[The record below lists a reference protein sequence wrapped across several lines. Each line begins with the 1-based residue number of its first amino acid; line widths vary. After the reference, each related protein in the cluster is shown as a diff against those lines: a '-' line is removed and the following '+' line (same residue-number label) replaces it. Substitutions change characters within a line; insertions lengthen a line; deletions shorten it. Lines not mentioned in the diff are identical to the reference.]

1 MLKKRDFISVTD
13 LSPAETLR
21 LVQRGAQGKARRG
34 HRPLAGKSVALLF
47 EKPSLRTKVSFQVG
61 VEQLGGYSLYM
72 GGEEVGLGAREPVS
86 DVARVLSGYVD
97 CIVARVFRHEQLQEL
112 AEYASIP
119 VINALSDWEHPCQT
133 MADLLTIYEHKGGL
147 DGLTLAY
154 VGDGNN
160 VARSLCLALPSV
172 GMNFNC
178 ASPAGYELDAES
190 VATAISRVDSRFR
203 GNDGGSG
210 NDSGGRND
218 GRGGSVKIMR
228 SPAEA
233 VADADVVYTDVW
245 ASMGQ
250 ESEAELRRQEF
261 AGYTVD
267 PALMARAKPGA
278 LFMHDMPAHYGE
290 EVPPGMLEHP
300 QSVAYPQAHNRL
312 HAQKA
317 VLEFLLGGSD

>member
-1 MLKKRDFISVTD
+1 MERWLVSEKRDFISITD
-13 LSPAETLR
+13 LSPAETNR
-21 LVQRGAQGKARRG
+21 LIEQAAHGKSQRGQ
-34 HRPLAGKSVALLF
+34 RPLAGKSVALLF
-47 EKPSLRTKVSFQVG
+47 EKPSLRTKVSFQVA
-61 VEQLGGYSLYM
+61 VEQLGGFSLYM

-97 CIVARVFRHEQLQEL
+97 CIVARVFRHNDLQDL
-112 AEYASIP
+112 AGYASVP

-133 MADLLTIYEHKGGL
+133 MADLLTIHEHKGEL
-147 DGLTLAY
+147 DGLTLTY

-160 VARSLCLALPSV
+160 VARSLCLALPAV

-178 ASPAGYELDAES
+178 ASPAGYDLDQDS
-190 VATAISRVDSRFR
+190 VLAA
-203 GNDGGSG
+203 GNRGSG
-210 NDSGGRND
+210 KVRTL
-218 GRGGSVKIMR
+218 R

-261 AGYTVD
+261 SGYTVD
-267 PALMARAKPGA
+267 PALMEKAKPGA

-300 QSVAYPQAHNRL
+300 QSVAYQQAHNRL

-317 VLEFLLGGSD
+317 VLEFLLAEG

>member
-1 MLKKRDFISVTD
+1 MSKKRDFISIAD
-13 LSPAETLR
+13 FSPAETLR
-21 LVQRGAQGKARRG
+21 LVKQGARGKSRHG
-34 HRPLAGKSVALLF
+34 HRPLAGKTVALLF
-47 EKPSLRTKVSFQVG
+47 EKPSLRTKVSFQVA
-61 VEQLGGYSLYM
+61 VEQLGGYSLYL
-72 GGEEVGLGAREPVS
+72 GGEEVGLGAREPVP

-97 CIVARVFRHEQLQEL
+97 CIVARVFGHEHLEEL
-112 AEYASIP
+112 AGYASVP

-133 MADLLTIYEHKGGL
+133 MADLLTIFEHKGNL

-160 VARSLCLALPSV
+160 VARSLCLALPAV
-172 GMNFNC
+172 GMNFHC
-178 ASPAGYELDAES
+178 ASPAGYDLDAES
-190 VATAISRVDSRFR
+190 VEVAR
-203 GNDGGSG
+203 
-210 NDSGGRND
+210 
-218 GRGGSVKIMR
+218 GRGTGTVKTMR
-228 SPAEA
+228 SPVEA
-233 VADADVVYTDVW
+233 VAGADVVYTDVW

-250 ESEAELRRQEF
+250 EAEAQLRRQEF

-267 PALMARAKPGA
+267 PALMAQANEGA

-317 VLEFLLGGSD
+317 VLEFLLAGQ

>member
-1 MLKKRDFISVTD
+1 MSKKRDFISITD

-21 LVQRGAQGKARRG
+21 LVQRGAQGKARHG

-97 CIVARVFRHEQLQEL
+97 CIVARVFRHEHLQEL
-112 AEYASIP
+112 AEYASVP

-147 DGLTLAY
+147 TGLTLAY

-160 VARSLCLALPSV
+160 VARSLCLALPAV

-178 ASPAGYELDAES
+178 ASPAGYDLDAKS
-190 VATAISRVDSRFR
+190 VAAATER
-203 GNDGGSG
+203 GTGAVST
-210 NDSGGRND
+210 
-218 GRGGSVKIMR
+218 MR

-233 VADADVVYTDVW
+233 VAVADVVYTDVW

-267 PALMARAKPGA
+267 PALMAQAKPGA

-317 VLEFLLGGSD
+317 VLEFLLSGR

>member
-1 MLKKRDFISVTD
+1 MSKKRDFISVTD

-21 LVQRGAQGKARRG
+21 LVERGAQGKALRG

-97 CIVARVFRHEQLQEL
+97 CIVARVFSHEHLREL
-112 AEYASIP
+112 AEYATVP

-147 DGLTLAY
+147 EGLTLAY

-190 VATAISRVDSRFR
+190 VAAASRAQIPPPPE
-203 GNDGGSG
+203 GEGQGGG
-210 NDSGGRND
+210 EPGAVR
-218 GRGGSVKIMR
+218 IMR

-233 VADADVVYTDVW
+233 VAGADVVYTDVW

-267 PALMARAKPGA
+267 PALMAQAKPGA